1 MANIEY
7 SHNFAYEVE
16 QSHYEPGFTV
26 TQGSWTRETTDRV
39 LPSSQ
44 QYVADDWKSLIYE
57 DLPDHGRVTRVLRLE
72 PGNFLDPLRG
82 RLTVCTLADDGPS
95 VKYVAFSYVWGD
107 PSNRSGIIINER
119 SIGIPTNLGRALRQI
134 RSQEVAVSLW
144 ADAICINQRDIM
156 ERNQQVAIMLDIYS
170 AATSVF
176 AWLGPETQSTAVGML
191 VLKHLLEVNPGAG
204 GRTPWE
210 LLPADLLVA
219 GVADIAQRDY
229 FKRMWVVQEAAV
241 AAEVVLACGS
251 HSISWKNHP
260 SIVRQFERSVKLA
273 GISPEWHQMGLA
285 DLDGI
290 LQLLQLQLET
300 GPEAKTFERP
310 KTSLGLLDVV
320 YELRHRQVSDA
331 RDRYYALI
339 GITERRDAVALIPDY
354 RLSVEEVYSQVI
366 KLVMMEESP
375 EAGVHLSVKE
385 RRGSLVELYEPSAE
399 MLNLGHTS
407 QADLT
412 KIRPSN
418 ARLSL
423 ESGTVNGSPDRH
435 AGTANGHIDGE
446 HVEEIAANN
455 QGIAE
460 SEDVMNQRTL
470 LISHLEA
477 TCNRAKAL
485 IASGQMRRAGT
496 LLTVLARGVENGAEE

>member
-16 QSHYEPGFTV
+16 TSHYKPGFTV

-44 QYVADDWKSLIYE
+44 QYLADDWNAFIYE
-57 DLPDHGRVTRVLRLE
+57 ALPDHGRATRILRLE
-72 PGNFLDPLRG
+72 PGSFLDLLRG
-82 RLTVCTLADDGPS
+82 SLTLCNLDDDGPS
-95 VKYVAFSYVWGD
+95 VNYVAFSYVWGN
-107 PSNRSGIIINER
+107 PSNRSGIIINGR

-134 RSQEVAVSLW
+134 RSQNAAVSLW
-144 ADAICINQRDIM
+144 ADAICIDQRNIM
-156 ERNQQVAIMLDIYS
+156 ERNQQVAIMLDIYG

-176 AWLGPETQSTAVGML
+176 AWLGPETKSTAVGMQI
-191 VLKHLLEVNPGAG
+191 LKHLLEVKPGTG
-204 GRTPWE
+204 GP
-210 LLPADLLVA
+210 
-219 GVADIAQRDY
+219 GVADIAERDY

-260 SIVRQFERSVKLA
+260 STVRQFERSVKLA

-285 DLDGI
+285 DLEGI

-300 GPEAKTFERP
+300 GPEAKALKRSKAP
-310 KTSLGLLDVV
+310 MGLLDTL
-320 YELRHRQVSDA
+320 YELRHRQVHDA

-339 GITERRDAVALIPDY
+339 GITGRRDAAALVPDY

-375 EAGVHLSVKE
+375 KARSSLKQRG
-385 RRGSLVELYEPSAE
+385 GSLVELYQPLSKTPAVERS
-399 MLNLGHTS
+399 L
-407 QADLT
+407 QADRSKLA
-412 KIRPSN
+412 PSD
-418 ARLSL
+418 ARGSP
-423 ESGTVNGSPDRH
+423 EPDIVNGNSDLH
-435 AGTANGHIDGE
+435 EATANRLTNGE
-446 HVEEIAANN
+446 PAEELTADN
-455 QGIAE
+455 QGVAE
-460 SEDVMNQRTL
+460 PEDIRTQRAL

>member
-16 QSHYEPGFTV
+16 TSHYKPGFTV

-44 QYVADDWKSLIYE
+44 QYLADDWNAFIYE
-57 DLPDHGRVTRVLRLE
+57 ALPDHGRATRVLRLE

-82 RLTVCTLADDGPS
+82 SLTVCTLADDGPS
-95 VKYVAFSYVWGD
+95 VNYVAFSYVWGD
-107 PSNRSGIIINER
+107 PSNRSGIIINGR
-119 SIGIPTNLGRALRQI
+119 SIGIPTNLSRALRQI
-134 RSQEVAVSLW
+134 RSQDAAVSLW
-144 ADAICINQRDIM
+144 ADAICIDQRNIM

-176 AWLGPETQSTAVGML
+176 AWLGPETKSTAVGML
-191 VLKHLLEVNPGAG
+191 VLKHLLEVKPGAG
-204 GRTPWE
+204 GRAPWE

-229 FKRMWVVQEAAV
+229 FNRMWVVQEAAV

-260 SIVRQFERSVKLA
+260 NTVRQFERSVKLA

-290 LQLLQLQLET
+290 LQLLQLQMET
-300 GPEAKTFERP
+300 GPEAKAFERSKAP
-310 KTSLGLLDVV
+310 MGLLDTLF
-320 YELRHRQVSDA
+320 ELRHRQVHDA

-339 GITERRDAVALIPDY
+339 GITGRRDAAALVPDY

-375 EAGVHLSVKE
+375 KARSFPKQ
-385 RRGSLVELYEPSAE
+385 RRGSLVELFQPSPKTPAVE
-399 MLNLGHTS
+399 QTL
-407 QADLT
+407 QADRSKLG
-412 KIRPSN
+412 PSDT
-418 ARLSL
+418 RGSL
-423 ESGTVNGSPDRH
+423 KPGIVNGKSDIH
-435 AGTANGHIDGE
+435 DATANGLTNGE
-446 HVEEIAANN
+446 PAEELTADEQDVVEP
-455 QGIAE
+455 
-460 SEDVMNQRTL
+460 EDIRNQRAL

-477 TCNRAKAL
+477 TCSRATAL